1 MTNYRNTA
9 RPLWLFNS
17 EKVLVSLI
25 LNMLDYVV
33 NTFANMILGTAFIV
47 ILVFCVVKLTVSN
60 GAKSNISSK
69 VVSGCKSTRVRLWS
83 CRLGVNIRLSCEL
96 LFFFLT
102 RLVRHLVE
110 AYMQSL

>member
-33 NTFANMILGTAFIV
+33 HTFANMILRTAFIV

-60 GAKSNISSK
+60 GSKSNISSK

-96 LFFFLT
+96 LFFFLA